1 MGTIALQLERSTT
14 GVVAASASVV
24 FNTVLFT
31 TGNISYAPL
40 TGIITINE
48 PGRYVINWWAV
59 TQAAIASAGPGFA
72 LSSSLGASIQSN
84 SPNKIGPFSGAGVID
99 ITSTPATISLVNS
112 TSGDI
117 TFSSLV
123 HTKAGL
129 TLFKDEP
136 PGDLSDSSLC
146 FSYAQLSHVIEQLIT
161 LYPASV
167 MSVFTTNANVVTGT
181 ATSLYTS
188 PNADGAG
195 LFIVT
200 DNLGQSQAVPLAAI
214 CAIYIGDA
222 TVYDPAI
229 TYLPP
234 PSPLPKG
241 CDTDLI
247 AAVNDYLPIPTEVI
261 IQMGVTVQAS
271 GEVYQNE
278 YGILVL
284 SDASGNTPIFISVSK
299 IARIITAASESAGS
313 SSKPAIA
320 NKIAANSIT
329 I

>member
-1 MGTIALQLERSTT
+1 MGTVALQLERSTS

-84 SPNKIGPFSGAGVID
+84 SPNKIGPFSGAGVIN

-136 PGDLSDSSLC
+136 PGDLSDS
-146 FSYAQLSHVIEQLIT
+146 
-161 LYPASV
+161 
-167 MSVFTTNANVVTGT
+167 
-181 ATSLYTS
+181 
-188 PNADGAG
+188 AG
-195 LFIVT
+195 LFILT
-200 DNLGQSQAVPLAAI
+200 DSLGQSEAIPIAAI
-214 CAIYIGDA
+214 CGIYTGEA
-222 TVYDPAI
+222 TVYDPSI
-229 TYLPP
+229 TYLAP

-247 AAVNDYLPIPTEVI
+247 AAIHDYLPIPTEVI

-284 SDASGNTPIFISVSK
+284 SDAGGNTPIFVSVSK
-299 IARIITAASESAGS
+299 IARIITAAPDLSGS
-313 SSKPAIA
+313 SSKPSIV
-320 NKIAANSIT
+320 NKIAADNVT
-329 I
+329 V

>member
-14 GVVAASASVV
+14 GVIAASASVV

-59 TQAAIASAGPGFA
+59 TQGSIASAGPGFA
-72 LSSSLGASIQSN
+72 LSSSPGAFIQSN
-84 SPNKIGPFSGAGVID
+84 SPNKLGPFSGAGIINIPSV
-99 ITSTPATISLVNS
+99 PATISLVNS
-112 TSGDI
+112 TSGDV
-117 TFSSLV
+117 TLSSLV
-123 HTKAGL
+123 AVKAGL
-129 TLFKDEP
+129 ALFKDEP

-146 FSYAQLSHVIEQLIT
+146 FSYAQLSHVIEQLVT
-161 LYPASV
+161 LYPASI

-188 PNADGAG
+188 PNAEGAG
-195 LFIVT
+195 LFILT
-200 DNLGQSQAVPLAAI
+200 DSLGQSQAIPLAAI

-222 TVYDPAI
+222 TVYDPSI

-299 IARIITAASESAGS
+299 IARIITAAPESAGS

-320 NKIAANSIT
+320 NKIAANNVT

>member
-1 MGTIALQLERSTT
+1 MGTVALQLERSTT

-24 FNTVLFT
+24 FNTLLFT

-59 TQAAIASAGPGFA
+59 TQASIASAGPGFA
-72 LSSSLGASIQSN
+72 LFSSLGAFIQSN
-84 SPNKIGPFSGAGVID
+84 SPNKLGPFSGAGIID
-99 ITSTPATISLVNS
+99 IPTVPATISLVNS
-112 TSGDI
+112 TSGDV

-123 HTKAGL
+123 PIKAGL
-129 TLFKDEP
+129 ALFKDEP

-167 MSVFTTNANVVTGT
+167 MSVFTTNANAVTGT

-188 PNADGAG
+188 PDADGAG
-195 LFIVT
+195 LFILT
-200 DNLGQSQAVPLAAI
+200 DSLGQSEAIPLAAI
-214 CAIYIGDA
+214 CGIYIGDA
-222 TVYDPAI
+222 TVYDPSI
-229 TYLPP
+229 TYLTP

-247 AAVNDYLPIPTEVI
+247 AAIHDYLPIPTEVI

-284 SDASGNTPIFISVSK
+284 SDAGGNTPIFISVSK
-299 IARIITAASESAGS
+299 IARIITAAPDLSGS
-313 SSKPAIA
+313 SSKPSIV
-320 NKIAANSIT
+320 NKIAAGNVT
-329 I
+329 V

>member
-1 MGTIALQLERSTT
+1 MGTVALQLERSTT
-14 GVVAASASVV
+14 GVVAASANVV

-40 TGIITINE
+40 TGIITVNE
-48 PGRYVINWWAV
+48 PGRYVINWWTV
-59 TQAAIASAGPGFA
+59 TQASIASAGPGFA
-72 LSSSLGASIQSN
+72 LSSSLGAFIQSN
-84 SPNKIGPFSGAGVID
+84 SPNKLGPFSGSGIIN
-99 ITSTPATISLVNS
+99 ITSAPATISLVNS

-123 HTKAGL
+123 PIKAGL
-129 TLFKDEP
+129 ALFKDEP

-167 MSVFTTNANVVTGT
+167 LSVFTTNANVVTGT

-188 PNADGAG
+188 PDADGAG
-195 LFIVT
+195 LFILT
-200 DNLGQSQAVPLAAI
+200 DSLGQSQAIPLAAI
-214 CAIYIGDA
+214 CAIYTGEA
-222 TVYDPAI
+222 TVYDPSI
-229 TYLPP
+229 TYLTP

-241 CDTDLI
+241 CDTDLLT
-247 AAVNDYLPIPTEVI
+247 AVNDYLPIPTEVI

-299 IARIITAASESAGS
+299 IARIITAAPESAGS
-313 SSKPAIA
+313 SSKPAIV
-320 NKIAANSIT
+320 NKIAANNVT